1 MRGVEGKVGT
11 LDSHPKP
18 WSLRNGGPDPSSYE
32 DDLLLE
38 QNSRDNG

>member
-1 MRGVEGKVGT
+1 MRDVEGVVGT

-18 WSLRNGGPDPSSYE
+18 WSLRHGRPDPSSYE
-32 DDLLLE
+32 ADLLLE